1 MKQKISKDIERQI
14 RNSDILKNADDRLLS
29 ELTSIFVLSYS
40 MGWSVVY
47 DGKSVENATEI
58 TEFKD

>member
-14 RNSDILKNADDRLLS
+14 RNSDILKNADERLLI
-29 ELTSIFVLSYS
+29 ELTRIFVLSNS
-40 MGWSVVY
+40 MGWTVVY